1 MAMSLIHPNQMRH
14 CGLVV
19 SDDPTDH
26 DRVFGITGDDF
37 TIPFDISGTTVFF
50 PSRAP
55 TRRELETHTER
66 RDTAVN
72 PFWRTET
79 QKDEVSLQNYLKLV
93 FCRTKCIARHD
104 VVAIAEG

>member
-37 TIPFDISGTTVFF
+37 TIPFDVLGTTVFF

-55 TRRELETHTER
+55 TRRELETCR
-66 RDTAVN
+66 VLDMRMDS
-72 PFWRTET
+72 PW
-79 QKDEVSLQNYLKLV
+79 DPGEVYIRSVGIQPSTLFGEL
-93 FCRTKCIARHD
+93 RHKKMK
-104 VVAIAEG
+104 